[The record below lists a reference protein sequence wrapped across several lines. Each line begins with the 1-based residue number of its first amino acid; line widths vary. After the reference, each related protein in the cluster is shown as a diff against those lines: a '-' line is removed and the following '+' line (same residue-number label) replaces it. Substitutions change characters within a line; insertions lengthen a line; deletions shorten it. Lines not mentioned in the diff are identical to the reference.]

1 MLSAP
6 KVITFWIAVA
16 LAIIGLIFFFLP
28 MVAAYAF
35 WVLLVAFI
43 ILMLG
48 NLLKGM

>member
-1 MLSAP
+1 MLNAP

-28 MVAAYAF
+28 VVAAFAF
-35 WVLLVAFI
+35 WILLVAFI

-48 NLLKGM
+48 NLVTGM